1 MLSFSTSM
9 ETQLVQT
16 HLPTAPTW
24 CDQACNQLTSCL
36 ESKVFKVFMSALA
49 GAVVAAAVAIVFS
62 WTVAILPVVLIA
74 GAATG
79 TAANLVYD
87 WWASPNTA
95 ERFQELEQVANV
107 FQGTP
112 RVLQAVRAVDNFI
125 RSNPIRLQQSY
136 DYHNFH
142 HELTVITEQIR
153 DRPDLCRIWDI
164 GTVWEAFLDRI
175 EGTTVHQ
182 PDSRAIVLHV
192 GMERER
198 LAGRNI
204 EVITDR
210 LNPASPQFERDCAQL
225 FAIEDECFAGNTTAN
240 PQWLREQWQSPQNH
254 VHLARRAD
262 TQEILGYVWVREEQ
276 DTEGHP
282 VLHIPSVAR
291 KAEACSLGVASRI
304 FQQVFA
310 QPLNRFNYVYLEVR
324 ESNRDAIA
332 LYDRLGFRQ
341 ATVYPGYYTYPL
353 ENALVMTRPSV
364 IV

>member
-1 MLSFSTSM
+1 M
-9 ETQLVQT
+9 ETQLNLP
-16 HLPTAPTW
+16 HLSTAPTW
-24 CDQACNQLTSCL
+24 CDQACNQLATCL
-36 ESKVFKVFMSALA
+36 ESKVVKVFMSALA
-49 GAVVAAAVAIVFS
+49 GAVVALAAAMAFS
-62 WTVAILPVVLIA
+62 WTVTILPVVLIA

-79 TAANLVYD
+79 TAANLVYE
-87 WWASPNTA
+87 WWNPSNAV
-95 ERFQELEQVANV
+95 EGFQELEEVANV
-107 FQGTP
+107 FERVP

-142 HELTVITEQIR
+142 HELTVITEQVR
-153 DRPDLCRIWDI
+153 NRPDLSS
-164 GTVWEAFLDRI
+164 VWEAFLNRI
-175 EGTTVHQ
+175 EGTAVHH
-182 PDSRAIVLHV
+182 PDGRAITLHV

-210 LNPASPQFERDCAQL
+210 LDPASPHFERDCAQL

-240 PQWLREQWQSPQNH
+240 PQWLREQWQNPQNQ
-254 VHLARRAD
+254 VHLARRGD
-262 TQEILGYVWVREEQ
+262 TQEILGYVWVREVQ
-276 DTEGHP
+276 DAEGHP
-282 VLHIPSVAR
+282 VLHIPSVGR

-324 ESNRDAIA
+324 ESNRDAIV